1 MLDKE
6 IRTAILALHQKGHSR
21 REVAQSLGVSRNSVR
36 AVIRSGMRDPILAE
50 RASRLDGRLEDIRRL
65 YAECKGNMVRV
76 QDKLKKIGCEAS
88 YSTLTWFCRE
98 QGIGAEPVPTR
109 RIVTGPGEEM
119 QHDTSPYTIEIG
131 GKRVKRHCASL
142 VLGYSRMI
150 FIRFYPKF
158 DRFHCKIFL
167 TEAFVYFGGTCRC
180 CVIDNSSIVIA
191 CGAGQTAQVAPEIE
205 AFEKRF
211 NFSFMAHEVGHANR
225 SGKVERPFWY
235 VERNFLV
242 GRTFKDDE
250 DLNRQAQEW
259 ADQTAN
265 PRRLREFK
273 ASPLELFAAEKSHLT
288 PLPLYVPE
296 VYSIWQRTVDTYG
309 CVSLHAMKYPVP
321 ASYIDKNV
329 IVRETK
335 DRVIILDGSKEI
347 ASHPKKVEGAPQSQA
362 PIRSPAPAPRRQK
375 HGLCAEESKLKTL
388 GEETQSYLETLK
400 SERGVRYVWSV
411 KKLYQ
416 LLCQYKA
423 EDLKAAI
430 ALAAQHR
437 LFDVRRIETILLQNI
452 AQRDY
457 FLPLS
462 FDAQDYEHLPQFQ
475 EGQASPEPDL
485 KSYLPPPEPTEDKQE
500 NPDDRKN
507 P

>member
-6 IRTAILALHQKGHSR
+6 IRTAILVLHQKGHSR
-21 REVAQSLGVSRNSVR
+21 REISQSLCVSRNSVR
-36 AVIRSGMRDPILAE
+36 AVIKSGVRDPASAQ
-50 RASRLDGRLEDIRRL
+50 RASRLDDRLEEIRSR
-65 YAECKGNMVRV
+65 YAECRGNMVRV
-76 QDKLKKIGCEAS
+76 REKLKESGCDAS

-98 QGIGAEPVPTR
+98 QGIGVEQLPTR

-119 QHDTSPYTIEIG
+119 QHDTSPYAIEIG
-131 GKRVKRHCASL
+131 GKRVRRHCASL
-142 VLGYSRMI
+142 VLGYSRMLY
-150 FIRFYPKF
+150 IRFYPKF

-167 TEAFVYFGGTCRC
+167 TEAFQYFGGTCRC

-191 CGAGQTAQVAPEIE
+191 CGAGETAQVAPEIE

-211 NFSFMAHEVGHANR
+211 NFEFMAHEVGHANR

-235 VERNFLV
+235 VERNFLA

-259 ADQTAN
+259 LDQTAN

-273 ASPLELFAAEKSHLT
+273 ASPLELFAAEKSRLT

-309 CVSLHAMKYPVP
+309 YVSLHAMKYPVP
-321 ASYIDKNV
+321 ASYIGKSV
-329 IVRETK
+329 IARETK
-335 DRVIILDGSKEI
+335 DWVIILDGSKEI
-347 ASHPKKVEGAPQSQA
+347 ASHPKKVEGAPQALIHFLA
-362 PIRSPAPAPRRQK
+362 PIPRRQK
-375 HGLCAEESKLKTL
+375 HGQCAEESKLKAL

-400 SERGVRYVWSV
+400 SERGSRYIWSV

-430 ALAAQHR
+430 TLAAQHC

-485 KSYLPPPEPTEDKQE
+485 KSYLPPTEPTEGKQK
-500 NPDDRKN
+500 NPNDRKN
-507 P
+507 S

>member
-6 IRTAILALHQKGHSR
+6 IRTAILALHQRGHSR
-21 REVAQSLGVSRNSVR
+21 REIAQSLGISRNSVR
-36 AVIRSGMRDPILAE
+36 AVLKSGASDPVPVE
-50 RASRLDGRLEDIRRL
+50 RASRLDDRLEEIRRL

-76 QDKLKKIGCEAS
+76 QEKLKEIGCEAS

-98 QGIGAEPVPTR
+98 QGIGAEPIPTR

-131 GKRVKRHCASL
+131 GKKVKRHCASL
-142 VLGYSRMI
+142 VLGYSRMLY
-150 FIRFYPKF
+150 IRFYPKF

-167 TEAFVYFGGTCRC
+167 TEAFQALGGTCRR

-191 CGAGQTAQVAPEIE
+191 CGAGQAAMVSPEIE

-211 NFSFMAHEVGHANR
+211 NFEFMAHEVGHANR

-235 VERNFLV
+235 VERNFLA

-259 ADQTAN
+259 GDQTAN
-265 PRRLREFK
+265 PRRLRELK
-273 ASPLELFAAEKSHLT
+273 ASPLELFAAEKSTLT

-296 VYSIWQRTVDTYG
+296 VYSLWQRTVDTYG

-321 ASYIDKNV
+321 ASYIGKSV
-329 IVRETK
+329 IARETK
-335 DRVIILDGSKEI
+335 DRVIVLDGSKEI
-347 ASHPKKVEGAPQSQA
+347 ASHPKKVEGAPLA
-362 PIRSPAPAPRRQK
+362 PVPFSAPVPRRLKQ
-375 HGLCAEESKLKTL
+375 GQCAEESKLKAL
-388 GEETQSYLETLK
+388 GEEIQSYLETLK
-400 SERGVRYVWSV
+400 GERGSRYVWSV

-430 ALAAQHR
+430 LLAAQHR
-437 LFDVRRIETILLQNI
+437 LFDVRRIETLLLRNI

-462 FDAQDYEHLPQFQ
+462 FEPQDYEHLPQFQ
-475 EGQASPEPDL
+475 QGQASPEPNL
-485 KSYLPPPEPTEDKQE
+485 ESYLPPPEPAEGSQE
-500 NPDDRKN
+500 NPDDREN
-507 P
+507 S